1 MRCGWCPSSRHAYA
15 SGVQPQF
22 WFDAWSAGKINF
34 HEGKPNSYLA
44 EHAARLTGTSVL
56 VPLCGKTE
64 DLAFLAAHNH
74 TVIGI
79 ELVEDAVRAF
89 FSEHGLSPAIERRGA
104 LTRYASGAVTILAGD
119 LFAVTRDDIGPIDA
133 LYDRAALVAL
143 PADLRIR
150 YIAHLRTLL
159 PAETPGLLVT
169 LDYPQDQMEGPPFS
183 VPDSEVHAHFARATQ
198 LVERPA
204 TGGRVGAL
212 GTAVERC
219 YHVAL

>member
-1 MRCGWCPSSRHAYA
+1 M
-15 SGVQPQF
+15 QPQF
-22 WFDAWSAGKINF
+22 WFDAWRAGKINF
-34 HEGKPNSYLA
+34 HEGKPSSYLA
-44 EHAARLTGTSVL
+44 DHVTRITGTSVL

-74 TVIGI
+74 TVVGI
-79 ELVEDAVRAF
+79 ELVEDAVAAF
-89 FSEHGLSPAIERRGA
+89 FSEHALSPHIERRGA
-104 LTRYASGAVTILAGD
+104 LAVYSSGPIKIITGD
-119 LFAVTRDDIGPIDA
+119 LFTVAREDIGPIDA

-143 PADLRIR
+143 PADLRVR

-159 PAETPGLLVT
+159 AAATPGLLVT

-183 VPDSEVHAHFARATQ
+183 VPDAEVRSHYRRATQ
-198 LVERPA
+198 LTERPA

-219 YHVAL
+219 YHVEL

>member
-1 MRCGWCPSSRHAYA
+1 M
-15 SGVQPQF
+15 QPQF
-22 WFDAWSAGKINF
+22 WRDRWAEGKIAF
-34 HEGKPNSYLA
+34 HEGKANSFLVDHATHLA
-44 EHAARLTGTSVL
+44 GKTVL

-64 DLAFLAAHNH
+64 DLTFLAAHDH

-89 FSEHGLSPAIERRGA
+89 FSEHDLSPHIEQRGPLAVYTAGAI
-104 LTRYASGAVTILAGD
+104 TIFAAD
-119 LFAVTRDDIGPIDA
+119 LFAVAREDIGPIDA

-159 PAETPGLLVT
+159 TAETPGLLVT
-169 LDYPQDQMEGPPFS
+169 LEYPQDQMEGPPFS
-183 VPDSEVHAHFARATQ
+183 VPDAEVRSHYPRATQ
-198 LVERPA
+198 LAERPA

-212 GTAVERC
+212 ETAVERC
-219 YHVAL
+219 YRVEL